1 MDVNRLRVI
10 AEGLEARY
18 QAVDETFRAL
28 PTEVMRYRFLG
39 VKKLEDDPSHFEFLS
54 NRRRNSLV
62 GMEALDSETQIRR
75 QAFHFQWLARQYVAT
90 FAQLK
95 AAMLEICERVQ
106 KDMAEA
112 GAMSAPTLADINDAG
127 LSPDAFLLFVR
138 LSERMGVW
146 LTGVWICSCLACHR
160 RLGLGHFAAQ

>member
-1 MDVNRLRVI
+1 MMCGARKGARFSSLDVNRLRII

-28 PTEVMRYRFLG
+28 PSEVMRYRFPG

-62 GMEALDSETQIRR
+62 GMESLDSETQVRR
-75 QAFHFQWLARQYVAT
+75 QAFHFQWLARQYVVT

-95 AAMLEICERVQ
+95 SAMLEICERVQ

-127 LSPDAFLLFVR
+127 S
-138 LSERMGVW
+138 S
-146 LTGVWICSCLACHR
+146 LAARVSLYC
-160 RLGLGHFAAQ
+160 FW